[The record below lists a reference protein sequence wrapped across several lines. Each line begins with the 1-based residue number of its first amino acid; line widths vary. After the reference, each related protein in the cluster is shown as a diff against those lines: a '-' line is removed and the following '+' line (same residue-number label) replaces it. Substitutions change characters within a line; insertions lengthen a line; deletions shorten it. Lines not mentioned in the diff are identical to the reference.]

1 LASALSGATVLL
13 AAGGTGGHLQPAL
26 AVAAEAEARGARV
39 VVVTTP
45 SQVERVR
52 ERYTTY
58 ALELKGFERRVD
70 VRAYARTFKLLGAA
84 VPHVRRILKEA
95 RPDVAVGGGGFA
107 SGPVVAV
114 AAMSG
119 VPGLALEA
127 DAHLG
132 VANRLLRPFVKR
144 FCLSFPIEGLEPPR
158 YVVTGRPLAPA
169 QISATPEE
177 GREAFGLSAD
187 LPVVLAFGGSQGAQS
202 INRACVDAFG
212 GKELAFQLVHVC
224 GPKNEAQVRAD
235 LEALGERFERYT
247 LVPYTD
253 RLAAAMA
260 AADLVVARSG
270 GSVAEL
276 AALGKPA
283 ILVPYPFATAD
294 HQRKNA
300 REMVTGGAALLVDDA
315 ELDGTLLQ
323 RLVAETLGDADR
335 LAAMAA
341 AAAALG
347 RPDAAQRVADQVEA
361 VLTSRGRGAR

>member
-1 LASALSGATVLL
+1 VLL

-95 RPDVAVGGGGFA
+95 RPDAAVGGGGFA

-132 VANRLLRPFVKR
+132 VANRLLRPFVRR

-158 YVVTGRPLAPA
+158 YIVTGRPLAPA
-169 QISATPEE
+169 QISATAEE
-177 GREAFGLSAD
+177 GREAFGLSPD

-202 INRACVDAFG
+202 INRAFVEAFG
-212 GKELAFQLVHVC
+212 GTELDFQLVHVC

-235 LEALGERFERYT
+235 LDARGERFERYR

-300 REMVTGGAALLVDDA
+300 REMVAGSAALLVDDA
-315 ELDGTLLQ
+315 ELDGALLG
-323 RLVAETLGDADR
+323 RLVAELLGDRAR

-347 RPDAAQRVADQVEA
+347 RPDAAQRVADQVED
-361 VLTSRGRGAR
+361 VLTSARRGAP

>member
-1 LASALSGATVLL
+1 MLL

-26 AVAAEAEARGARV
+26 AVAAEAQARGARV
-39 VVVTTP
+39 VIVTTP

-52 ERYTTY
+52 EQYATY

-70 VRAYARTFKLLGAA
+70 VRAYARTFRLLGAA
-84 VPHVRRILKEA
+84 VPHVRSILKET

-132 VANRLLRPFVKR
+132 VANRLLRPFVRR
-144 FCLSFPIEGLEPPR
+144 FCLSFPIQGLEPPR
-158 YVVTGRPLAPA
+158 YVVTGRPLVPA
-169 QISATPEE
+169 QITATADE
-177 GREAFGLSAD
+177 GREVFGLTAE

-202 INRACVDAFG
+202 INRAFVEAFG
-212 GKELAFQLVHVC
+212 GKQLDFQLVHVC
-224 GPKNEAQVRAD
+224 GPKNAGEVRRE
-235 LEALGERFERYT
+235 LEDRGERFERYR

-276 AALGKPA
+276 AALGRPA
-283 ILVPYPFATAD
+283 ILVPYPYATAD

-300 REMVTGGAALLVDDA
+300 QEMVSGGAALLVDDA
-315 ELDGTLLQ
+315 DLDGALLG
-323 RLVAETLGDADR
+323 RLVGELLSDRER

-341 AAAALG
+341 ASAALG
-347 RPDAAQRVADQVEA
+347 RPDAAQRVADQMEDI
-361 VLTSRGRGAR
+361 LTGRGRGAP

>member
-1 LASALSGATVLL
+1 M
-13 AAGGTGGHLQPAL
+13 
-26 AVAAEAEARGARV
+26 
-39 VVVTTP
+39 TTP

-52 ERYTTY
+52 EQYTTY
-58 ALELKGFERRVD
+58 ALELAGFERRVD
-70 VRAYARTFKLLGAA
+70 ARAYARTFALLAGS
-84 VPHVRRILKEA
+84 VPRIRRILNET

-114 AAMSG
+114 AAVHG

-144 FCLSFPIEGLEPPR
+144 FCLSFPIAGLKPPR
-158 YVVTGRPLAPA
+158 YVVTGRPLGPA
-169 QISATPEE
+169 QLVATAAD
-177 GREAFGLSAD
+177 GRAAFELRPD
-187 LPVVLAFGGSQGAQS
+187 LPVVLTFGGSQGAQS
-202 INRACVDAFG
+202 LNRACVDAFG
-212 GKELAFQLVHVC
+212 GRDLDFQVVHVC
-224 GPKNEAQVRAD
+224 GPRNLETVRGE
-235 LEALGERFERYT
+235 LEARGERFERYR

-283 ILVPYPFATAD
+283 ILVPYPHATAD

-300 REMVTGGAALLVDDA
+300 QEMVAGGAALLVDDA
-315 ELDGTLLQ
+315 ELDGALLA
-323 RLVAETLGDADR
+323 RLTAELLGDPER

-341 AAAALG
+341 SSAALG
-347 RPDAAQRVADQVEA
+347 RPDAAARVADEVEDI
-361 VLTSRGRGAR
+361 LKRRGAR

>member
-1 LASALSGATVLL
+1 MASALSGATVLL

-26 AVAAEAEARGARV
+26 AVAAEVQARGARV

-52 ERYTTY
+52 EQYTTY

-70 VRAYARTFKLLGAA
+70 VRAYAETFELLGAA
-84 VPHVRRILKEA
+84 VPRVRRILKEA

-144 FCLSFPIEGLEPPR
+144 FCLSFPIEGLQPPR

-169 QISATPEE
+169 QLTATPEE
-177 GREAFGLSAD
+177 GREVFRLSPD

-202 INRACVDAFG
+202 INRACVEAFG
-212 GKELAFQLVHVC
+212 GQELGFQLVHVC
-224 GPKNEAQVRAD
+224 GPRNEAQVRAD
-235 LEALGERFERYT
+235 LEARGERFERYR

-283 ILVPYPFATAD
+283 ILVPYPYATAD

-300 REMVTGGAALLVDDA
+300 QEMVSGGAALLVDDA
-315 ELDGTLLQ
+315 ELSADVLA
-323 RLVAETLGDADR
+323 RLVAELLGDRAR
-335 LAAMAA
+335 LAGMASA
-341 AAAALG
+341 SAALG
-347 RPDAAQRVADQVEA
+347 RPDAAQRVADEIEHVM
-361 VLTSRGRGAR
+361 TDKRRGAR